1 MVREHQMS
9 PHAVNL
15 RVIAPVAVECKFWA
29 ENDGWIGTAEQ
40 MGITVRRG
48 TFEEAKRSMETAL
61 AQYFE
66 SSLGRSTGAE
76 PKSAA

>member
-29 ENDGWIGTAEQ
+29 ENGGWIGTAEQ
-40 MGITVRRG
+40 VGITVRSGR
-48 TFEEAKRSMETAL
+48 FEEAKRSMEKAL
-61 AQYFE
+61 AEYFE
-66 SSLGRSTGAE
+66 SLLGRTTGAE